1 MRNSKGTK
9 HKKSSKISINPLR
22 SDATAMYI
30 RDKNAKHKTR
40 KDDESIKNGYVK
52 TRRNTLRRN
61 ERARRA
67 GSCAIK
73 FAAIFSMK
81 KQKSIER

>member
-1 MRNSKGTK
+1 M
-9 HKKSSKISINPLR
+9 P
-22 SDATAMYI
+22 
-30 RDKNAKHKTR
+30 
-40 KDDESIKNGYVK
+40 SIKHIRITKVLNGYVK

-73 FAAIFSMK
+73 TAAIFSMK